1 MERKINYILV
11 MKIDYLNKWGGL
23 YRTYRHPKVA
33 IVYGAGHF
41 WFLYA
46 KIRDMGFEEV
56 KKKI

>member
-1 MERKINYILV
+1 MLQELRNEYV
-11 MKIDYLNKWGGL
+11 SEL